1 MGKKAEVGTPKY
13 LANKMKA
20 KGLQKLRWYC
30 QMCQKQC
37 RDENGFKCHTTSES
51 HQRQLLLFA
60 DNSKRYIDEF
70 SYDFAKGYVEILRR
84 QFGTKRVNANRVYQ
98 EYIHERDH
106 VHMNGTRWVTLTG
119 FVKWLGKTGQAIVDE
134 TETGWFIT
142 YIDRSPETV
151 EREEMKKK
159 KLKMDKNDEE
169 KQMEFIEKQAKLAL
183 EKAGTSLD
191 PVYTELVR
199 ETEEETLKLDIRLKS
214 DKKFISAPIPI
225 DKIFKRP
232 ASVILND
239 SKKLKTE
246 DKRKTALDEIK
257 EQEEL
262 QKEKK
267 NRKAYWLT
275 EGIVVK
281 VVTRSLGDEY
291 YKQKGM
297 IREVIDKYVAVV
309 KLLESGR
316 KLKIDQEH
324 LETVIPALGK
334 LVKIV
339 NGAYRGELAKL
350 LSLDEKHFCVDVEIA
365 NGLLKGRKLSGI
377 QYEDISKVFS
387 PCRILLLTA
396 KVPTKIDTHFH
407 YLEIQALESK
417 RGNQL
422 SLTVNDKVYSF
433 LVGEDSKCST
443 EVDNM
448 IGALNN
454 AIRNIFPTVPLH
466 HIIRKIDVIPHTR
479 LQQLRD
485 LEAIASSRRE
495 VGPCGG
501 FSNQY
506 ACMCDFHSLTYREE
520 VAWDIDNIY
529 VSLNTRELSLKDF
542 EYLDQKDL
550 IPIISALEYNTWF
563 SKLRANQVKLSHDN
577 IDRILH
583 VLRKS
588 LNLEEI
594 YLDNLG
600 LKSDFVNK
608 LSSVLKLNLGSAL
621 HTIDLSYNQ
630 IEDKGA
636 TYLGSCIPKLNKG
649 LVHLNLAHCGLS
661 SKGVNNLFGALCNN
675 SSSLTTLNFLNLS
688 GNNLKDDISHFHN
701 FLSQP
706 NALQHVDISSTD
718 IILENLFGA
727 LVRGCTIN
735 MVHLNCSRN
744 PFSSKKNKEAPISLK
759 QFFSSTLNLKY
770 LNISHCK
777 LPQEALKN
785 LLLGLACN
793 EFTKEMTLDISN
805 CGLGSQGA
813 HVLESCVHG
822 VRCISSL
829 DISENNMDSDLCN
842 VVIAISKNKS
852 LKHLNMARTMKKHMS
867 LIMDSVVQ
875 IVQDTNVSCRDNK
888 SLESLDIS
896 GNLIGDSGARLL
908 AKALQINNKLKTI
921 IYDRNNITLQGYHDI
936 AYALESNST
945 VQYMPFPIYDVTP
958 CMKANAERA
967 DLLMKKIQDLLNRN
981 VSRKQQPLKVLPMQ
995 PGFVL
1000 TSKQQALERLV
1011 QQTQEAIKNL
1021 ASDSITSNND
1031 INHATGVIQDAEN
1044 SKQLLVRLQEVAQYR
1059 DDKRPNPVEEKLLQA
1074 ASDVHTSII
1083 DYIQAT
1089 TEKMLKCCK
1098 DQCPYILHDEETIQ
1112 DIRRECKKRKQIPLD
1127 FVTTCIKEQAGIDI
1141 MNRTKALNIMVAS
1154 HLAED
1159 VNDEVYESLMKSYK
1173 ILVGDASAI
1182 RIDSPPRRSRLS
1194 SSDSSRHGASDISIT
1209 DSSHQSDHS
1218 PLATPYLSIKRKSLH
1233 GRKLRPK
1240 SVVDS
1245 VEGIS
1250 ADDIPS
1256 LLPSLPGNSEEEDS
1270 VTELPNAGHQLQHL
1284 VKGIFLNKGRPR
1296 RAKTRAPTRPVVKP
1310 PDTTDSVSQDLVEGL
1325 DSFFRPGSVTPTSDD
1340 CHSFHTVGSPNH
1352 DFSSPTL
1359 SEDRRTPKLSRNS
1372 PLLKGLMNPAPRSR
1386 SIDNFEKCSPSFMRK
1401 STGDSA
1407 SPLTR
1412 RLTGDSIISQESSNG
1427 SLATESSFNH
1437 SPRGTLSK
1445 AVSPDGSKDESD
1457 SAKQL
1462 KLKNCPTIAPKPRP
1476 WSMVNSDAKSG
1487 DLLSDGSSP
1496 NNSTGN
1502 TPDSA
1507 EALDSSESSSID
1519 RKLVKDIKLKRT
1531 GDTE

>member
-1 MGKKAEVGTPKY
+1 MSTRSQLTKDLNESIKSSVG
-13 LANKMKA
+13 NKVKILFKNVVRLET
-20 KGLQKLRWYC
+20 KGDKT
-30 QMCQKQC
+30 
-37 RDENGFKCHTTSES
+37 E
-51 HQRQLLLFA
+51 
-60 DNSKRYIDEF
+60 
-70 SYDFAKGYVEILRR
+70 
-84 QFGTKRVNANRVYQ
+84 NRV
-98 EYIHERDH
+98 
-106 VHMNGTRWVTLTG
+106 L
-119 FVKWLGKTGQAIVDE
+119 
-134 TETGWFIT
+134 
-142 YIDRSPETV
+142 
-151 EREEMKKK
+151 
-159 KLKMDKNDEE
+159 
-169 KQMEFIEKQAKLAL
+169 
-183 EKAGTSLD
+183 
-191 PVYTELVR
+191 
-199 ETEEETLKLDIRLKS
+199 
-214 DKKFISAPIPI
+214 
-225 DKIFKRP
+225 
-232 ASVILND
+232 
-239 SKKLKTE
+239 
-246 DKRKTALDEIK
+246 
-257 EQEEL
+257 
-262 QKEKK
+262 
-267 NRKAYWLT
+267 
-275 EGIVVK
+275 
-281 VVTRSLGDEY
+281 
-291 YKQKGM
+291 
-297 IREVIDKYVAVV
+297 
-309 KLLESGR
+309 
-316 KLKIDQEH
+316 
-324 LETVIPALGK
+324 
-334 LVKIV
+334 
-339 NGAYRGELAKL
+339 
-350 LSLDEKHFCVDVEIA
+350 
-365 NGLLKGRKLSGI
+365 
-377 QYEDISKVFS
+377 VFS

-396 KVPTKIDTHFH
+396 KVPTKIDSHFH

-422 SLTVNDKVYSF
+422 SLTINDKVYSF

-454 AIRNIFPTVPLH
+454 AIRNIFPTVPLQ
-466 HIIRKIDVIPHTR
+466 HIIRKIEVIPNTR

-506 ACMCDFHSLTYREE
+506 ACMCDYHGLTYREE

-563 SKLRANQVKLSHDN
+563 TKLRANQVKLSHDN

-600 LKSDFVNK
+600 LKSDFLNK

-621 HTIDLSYNQ
+621 HTLDVSYNP

-649 LVHLNLAHCGLS
+649 LVHINLSHCGLS
-661 SKGVNNLFGALCNN
+661 SKGVNNLFAALCNN
-675 SSSLTTLNFLNLS
+675 TSSFTTLTYLNLS
-688 GNNLKDDISHFHN
+688 GNNLKDDISNFHN
-701 FLSQP
+701 FLSQL
-706 NALQHVDISSTD
+706 NALQYIDISSTD

-727 LVRGCTIN
+727 LVKGCTTN
-735 MVHLNCSRN
+735 LVHLNISKN
-744 PFSSKKNKEAPISLK
+744 PFSSKKNKEAPISFK
-759 QFFSSTLNLKY
+759 QFFSTTLNLKY
-770 LNISHCK
+770 LNMSHCK

-852 LKHLNMARTMKKHMS
+852 LKHLNMARSMKKHMS

-875 IVQDTNVSCRDNK
+875 IIQDDECLLQSLIIPDCRLRSDLYNLLNALGDNK
-888 SLESLDIS
+888 SLEVLDIS

-908 AKALQINNKLKTI
+908 AKALQINNKLKSI
-921 IYDRNNITLQGYHDI
+921 IFDRNNITLQGYHDI

-945 VQYMPFPIYDVTP
+945 VQYMPFPIYDITP
-958 CMKANAERA
+958 CMKANAERTE
-967 DLLMKKIQDLLNRN
+967 LIMRKIQDLLNRN
-981 VSRKQQPLKVLPMQ
+981 VSQKQHSLKSFPMQ
-995 PGFVL
+995 PGFLL

-1011 QQTQEAIKNL
+1011 QQTHEAIKNVTTESI
-1021 ASDSITSNND
+1021 ASTND

-1044 SKQLLVRLQEVAQYR
+1044 ARQLLVRLQEVAQHR
-1059 DDKRPNPVEEKLLQA
+1059 DDKRPNPVEEKLHQA
-1074 ASDVHTSII
+1074 ASDIHASIC

-1098 DQCPYILHDEETIQ
+1098 EQCPYVLHDEETIQ
-1112 DIRRECKKRKQIPLD
+1112 EIKKECKRKKQIPFD
-1127 FVTTCIKEQAGIDI
+1127 FVTTCIKQQAGIDI
-1141 MNRTKALNIMVAS
+1141 MNRTRELNIMVANQLS
-1154 HLAED
+1154 EQ
-1159 VNDEVYESLMKSYK
+1159 VTDEVYEVLMRSYK

-1209 DSSHQSDHS
+1209 DSSHQSDLS
-1218 PLATPYLSIKRKSLH
+1218 PLKLEYLNLATPHLSIKRKSLH

-1256 LLPSLPGNSEEEDS
+1256 LLPSLPCNSEEEDS
-1270 VTELPNAGHQLQHL
+1270 VTELPNTSHQLQHL

-1296 RAKTRAPTRPVVKP
+1296 RAKTRAPTRPVVNP

-1340 CHSFHTVGSPNH
+1340 CHSFHTAGSPNH

-1359 SEDRRTPKLSRNS
+1359 SEDRKTPKLSRNS
-1372 PLLKGLMNPAPRSR
+1372 PLLRGLMTPTPRSR
-1386 SIDNFEKCSPSFMRK
+1386 SIDNLEKCSPSSLRRNNDIT
-1401 STGDSA
+1401 S

-1412 RLTGDSIISQESSNG
+1412 RLTGDSIVSRDSSDG
-1427 SLATESSFNH
+1427 SIAAESSFDH
-1437 SPRGTLSK
+1437 SPGSTLSK
-1445 AVSPDGSKDESD
+1445 GMSSDGSKDESENIRQ
-1457 SAKQL
+1457 SL
-1462 KLKNCPTIAPKPRP
+1462 KHLKSCSSIVSKPRP
-1476 WSMVNSDAKSG
+1476 WSMVNSEGKSSDLG
-1487 DLLSDGSSP
+1487 LLSDGSSP

-1519 RKLVKDIKLKRT
+1519 RRLAKEMKLKRT
-1531 GDTE
+1531 SGLQTYFPDRGDLSFFSRYKAITSKKEQSANNSVGTRRDSNYNCRETEDAHIGR

>member
-1 MGKKAEVGTPKY
+1 MSTRSQLTKDLNESIKSSVG
-13 LANKMKA
+13 NKVKILFKNVVRLET
-20 KGLQKLRWYC
+20 KGDKT
-30 QMCQKQC
+30 
-37 RDENGFKCHTTSES
+37 E
-51 HQRQLLLFA
+51 
-60 DNSKRYIDEF
+60 
-70 SYDFAKGYVEILRR
+70 
-84 QFGTKRVNANRVYQ
+84 NRV
-98 EYIHERDH
+98 
-106 VHMNGTRWVTLTG
+106 L
-119 FVKWLGKTGQAIVDE
+119 
-134 TETGWFIT
+134 
-142 YIDRSPETV
+142 
-151 EREEMKKK
+151 
-159 KLKMDKNDEE
+159 
-169 KQMEFIEKQAKLAL
+169 
-183 EKAGTSLD
+183 
-191 PVYTELVR
+191 
-199 ETEEETLKLDIRLKS
+199 
-214 DKKFISAPIPI
+214 
-225 DKIFKRP
+225 
-232 ASVILND
+232 
-239 SKKLKTE
+239 
-246 DKRKTALDEIK
+246 
-257 EQEEL
+257 
-262 QKEKK
+262 
-267 NRKAYWLT
+267 
-275 EGIVVK
+275 
-281 VVTRSLGDEY
+281 
-291 YKQKGM
+291 
-297 IREVIDKYVAVV
+297 
-309 KLLESGR
+309 
-316 KLKIDQEH
+316 
-324 LETVIPALGK
+324 
-334 LVKIV
+334 
-339 NGAYRGELAKL
+339 
-350 LSLDEKHFCVDVEIA
+350 
-365 NGLLKGRKLSGI
+365 
-377 QYEDISKVFS
+377 VFS

-454 AIRNIFPTVPLH
+454 AIRNIFPTVPLQ
-466 HIIRKIDVIPHTR
+466 HIIRKIEVIPNTR

-506 ACMCDFHSLTYREE
+506 ACMCDFHGMTYREE

-563 SKLRANQVKLSHDN
+563 TKLRANQVKLSHDN

-588 LNLEEI
+588 LNLEEL

-600 LKSDFVNK
+600 LKADFVNK
-608 LSSVLKLNLGSAL
+608 LSSVLKLNLGTAL
-621 HTIDLSYNQ
+621 HTIDISYNP

-636 TYLGSCIPKLNKG
+636 SYLGNCIPKLNKG
-649 LVHLNLAHCGLS
+649 LVHLNLCHCSLS
-661 SKGVNNLFGALCNN
+661 SKGINNLFSALCNN
-675 SSSLTTLNFLNLS
+675 SSSLTTLTYLNLS
-688 GNNLKDDISHFHN
+688 GNSLKDDISNFHN

-706 NALQHVDISSTD
+706 NALQYIDISSTD

-727 LVRGCTIN
+727 LVKGCTTN
-735 MVHLNCSRN
+735 LVHLNVCKN
-744 PFSSKKNKEAPISLK
+744 PYSSKKNKEAPISFK
-759 QFFSSTLNLKY
+759 QFFSTTLNLKH
-770 LNISHCK
+770 LNMSHCK

-852 LKHLNMARTMKKHMS
+852 LKHLNMSRTMKKHMS

-875 IVQDTNVSCRDNK
+875 IIQDDECLLQSLMIPDCRLRSDLFNLLNALGDNK
-888 SLESLDIS
+888 SLEMLDIS

-921 IYDRNNITLQGYHDI
+921 VFDRNNVTLQGYHDI
-936 AYALESNST
+936 AYALESNTT
-945 VQYMPFPIYDVTP
+945 VQYMPFPIFDITP
-958 CMKANAERA
+958 CMKANAERTEFI
-967 DLLMKKIQDLLNRN
+967 MRKIQDLLNRN
-981 VSRKQQPLKVLPMQ
+981 VSQNQQSLKTFPVQ
-995 PGFVL
+995 PGFLL
-1000 TSKQQALERLV
+1000 TSKQQALDRLV
-1011 QQTQEAIKNL
+1011 LQTQEAIKNL
-1021 ASDSITSNND
+1021 ASESIASNND

-1044 SKQLLVRLQEVAQYR
+1044 ARQLLVRLQEVAQHR
-1059 DDKRPNPVEEKLLQA
+1059 DDKHPNPVEEKLQQA
-1074 ASDVHTSII
+1074 ASDIHASIC
-1083 DYIQAT
+1083 DYVQAT
-1089 TEKMLKCCK
+1089 TDKMLKCCK
-1098 DQCPYILHDEETIQ
+1098 EQCPYVLHDEDTIQ
-1112 DIRRECKKRKQIPLD
+1112 EIKRECKRKKQIPFD
-1127 FVTTCIKEQAGIDI
+1127 FVTTCVKQQAGVDI
-1141 MNRTKALNIMVAS
+1141 MNRTRELNIMVANQLS
-1154 HLAED
+1154 EQ
-1159 VNDEVYESLMKSYK
+1159 VTDEVYEALMRSYK

-1209 DSSHQSDHS
+1209 DSSHQSDLS
-1218 PLATPYLSIKRKSLH
+1218 PLATPHLSIKRKSLH

-1270 VTELPNAGHQLQHL
+1270 VTELPNTSHQLQHL

-1296 RAKTRAPTRPVVKP
+1296 RAKTRAPTRPVVNP
-1310 PDTTDSVSQDLVEGL
+1310 PDTMDSVSQDLVEGL

-1340 CHSFHTVGSPNH
+1340 CHSFHTAGSPNH

-1359 SEDRRTPKLSRNS
+1359 SEDRKTPKLSRNS
-1372 PLLKGLMNPAPRSR
+1372 PLLRGLMTPTPRSR
-1386 SIDNFEKCSPSFMRK
+1386 SSDNLEKFSPSSLRK
-1401 STGDSA
+1401 ANDSA

-1412 RLTGDSIISQESSNG
+1412 RLTGDSIVSRDSSDG
-1427 SLATESSFNH
+1427 SIATECSFDQ
-1437 SPRGTLSK
+1437 SPGSTLSK
-1445 AVSPDGSKDESD
+1445 GVSSDISKDESEGVK
-1457 SAKQL
+1457 SQLKQL
-1462 KLKNCPTIAPKPRP
+1462 KSCPTIAPKPRP
-1476 WSMVNSDAKSG
+1476 WSMVNSEGKSG
-1487 DLLSDGSSP
+1487 DLGLLSDGSSP

-1519 RKLVKDIKLKRT
+1519 RRLTKEMKLKRT
-1531 GDTE
+1531 GILQNYFPDRGDFNFLARYKEKTTSNKMAPVNVVGSRRDNNYNCREAEDAHIGR

>member
-1 MGKKAEVGTPKY
+1 MSTRSQLTKDLNESIKSSVG
-13 LANKMKA
+13 NKVKILFKNVVRLET
-20 KGLQKLRWYC
+20 KGDKT
-30 QMCQKQC
+30 
-37 RDENGFKCHTTSES
+37 E
-51 HQRQLLLFA
+51 
-60 DNSKRYIDEF
+60 
-70 SYDFAKGYVEILRR
+70 
-84 QFGTKRVNANRVYQ
+84 NRV
-98 EYIHERDH
+98 
-106 VHMNGTRWVTLTG
+106 L
-119 FVKWLGKTGQAIVDE
+119 
-134 TETGWFIT
+134 
-142 YIDRSPETV
+142 
-151 EREEMKKK
+151 
-159 KLKMDKNDEE
+159 
-169 KQMEFIEKQAKLAL
+169 
-183 EKAGTSLD
+183 
-191 PVYTELVR
+191 
-199 ETEEETLKLDIRLKS
+199 
-214 DKKFISAPIPI
+214 
-225 DKIFKRP
+225 
-232 ASVILND
+232 
-239 SKKLKTE
+239 
-246 DKRKTALDEIK
+246 
-257 EQEEL
+257 
-262 QKEKK
+262 
-267 NRKAYWLT
+267 
-275 EGIVVK
+275 
-281 VVTRSLGDEY
+281 
-291 YKQKGM
+291 
-297 IREVIDKYVAVV
+297 
-309 KLLESGR
+309 
-316 KLKIDQEH
+316 
-324 LETVIPALGK
+324 
-334 LVKIV
+334 
-339 NGAYRGELAKL
+339 
-350 LSLDEKHFCVDVEIA
+350 
-365 NGLLKGRKLSGI
+365 
-377 QYEDISKVFS
+377 VFS

-396 KVPTKIDTHFH
+396 KVPTKIDSHFH

-454 AIRNIFPTVPLH
+454 AIRNIFPTVPLQ
-466 HIIRKIDVIPHTR
+466 HIIRKIEVIPHTR

-506 ACMCDFHSLTYREE
+506 ACMCDFHGMTYREE

-550 IPIISALEYNTWF
+550 VPIISALEYNTWF
-563 SKLRANQVKLSHDN
+563 TKLRANQVKLSHDN

-600 LKSDFVNK
+600 LKSDFSNK
-608 LSSVLKLNLGSAL
+608 LSGVLKLNLGTAL
-621 HTIDLSYNQ
+621 HTIDLSFNP

-636 TYLGSCIPKLNKG
+636 TYLGNCIPKLNKG
-649 LVHLNLAHCGLS
+649 LVHLNLSHCGLS
-661 SKGVNNLFGALCNN
+661 SKGVNNLFSALCNN
-675 SSSLTTLNFLNLS
+675 SSSLTTLTFLNLS
-688 GNNLKDDISHFHN
+688 GNNLKDDITHFHN
-701 FLSQP
+701 FLSQS
-706 NALQHVDISSTD
+706 NALQHIDISSTD

-727 LVRGCTIN
+727 LVRGCTTN
-735 MVHLNCSRN
+735 LVHLNICRN
-744 PFSSKKNKEAPISLK
+744 PFSSKKHKEAPISLK

-770 LNISHCK
+770 LNMSHCK

-852 LKHLNMARTMKKHMS
+852 LRHLNMARTMKKHMS

-875 IVQDTNVSCRDNK
+875 IVQDDECLLQSLAIPDCRLRSDLFNLLNALGDNK
-888 SLESLDIS
+888 SLETLDIS

-921 IYDRNNITLQGYHDI
+921 VFDRNNITFQGYYDI
-936 AYALESNST
+936 AYALESNRT
-945 VQYMPFPIYDVTP
+945 VQYMPYPIYDITP
-958 CMKANAERA
+958 CMKANAERTE
-967 DLLMKKIQDLLNRN
+967 LLMRKIQDLLNRN
-981 VSRKQQPLKVLPMQ
+981 VSYKQQLLNSFPMQ
-995 PGFVL
+995 PGFLL
-1000 TSKQQALERLV
+1000 TSKQQALDRLV
-1011 QQTQEAIKNL
+1011 QQTQEAIKSL
-1021 ASDSITSNND
+1021 ASDSMSSNND

-1044 SKQLLVRLQEVAQYR
+1044 SKQLLVRLQEVAQHR
-1059 DDKRPNPVEEKLLQA
+1059 DDKHPNPVEDKLQQA
-1074 ASDVHTSII
+1074 AAEIHTSIC

-1098 DQCPYILHDEETIQ
+1098 EQCPYVLHDEETVQEIK
-1112 DIRRECKKRKQIPLD
+1112 RECKKKKQIPLD
-1127 FVTTCIKEQAGIDI
+1127 FVTTCIKQQSGVDI
-1141 MNRTKALNIMVAS
+1141 MNRTRELNIMVAS
-1154 HLAED
+1154 QLSEQ
-1159 VNDEVYESLMKSYK
+1159 VTDEVYEALMRSYK
-1173 ILVGDASAI
+1173 ILVGDESAI

-1218 PLATPYLSIKRKSLH
+1218 PLATPHLSIKRKSLH

-1270 VTELPNAGHQLQHL
+1270 VTELPNAGGQLQHL

-1296 RAKTRAPTRPVVKP
+1296 RTKTRAPTRPAVKP
-1310 PDTTDSVSQDLVEGL
+1310 PDDADSVSQDLGEGL
-1325 DSFFRPGSVTPTSDD
+1325 DTFFRPGSVTPTSDD
-1340 CHSFHTVGSPNH
+1340 CGSGRAAASPSH
-1352 DFSSPTL
+1352 DFASPTL
-1359 SEDRRTPKLSRNS
+1359 SEERRTVKLSRNS
-1372 PLLKGLMNPAPRSR
+1372 PLLRGLMTPTPRSR
-1386 SIDNFEKCSPSFMRK
+1386 SSDNLEKFSPSFLRK
-1401 STGDSA
+1401 AAVDSTV

-1412 RLTGDSIISQESSNG
+1412 RLTGDSVASRDSTDSLTVGSGGDGSPGG
-1427 SLATESSFNH
+1427 SLGKVVATD
-1437 SPRGTLSK
+1437 GT
-1445 AVSPDGSKDESD
+1445 KDE
-1457 SAKQL
+1457 L
-1462 KLKNCPTIAPKPRP
+1462 KTKICPIVASKPRP

-1487 DLLSDGSSP
+1487 DSGLLSDGSSP

-1507 EALDSSESSSID
+1507 DALDSSESSSID
-1519 RKLVKDIKLKRT
+1519 RRLAKDVKVKRT
-1531 GDTE
+1531 GILQHYFPDRGDFKFLSRYKGTNKQGNTMNNVERRDSNYNCRETEDAHISR

>member
-1 MGKKAEVGTPKY
+1 MSTRSQLTKDLNESIKSSVG
-13 LANKMKA
+13 NKVKILFKNVVRLET
-20 KGLQKLRWYC
+20 KGDKT
-30 QMCQKQC
+30 
-37 RDENGFKCHTTSES
+37 E
-51 HQRQLLLFA
+51 
-60 DNSKRYIDEF
+60 
-70 SYDFAKGYVEILRR
+70 
-84 QFGTKRVNANRVYQ
+84 NRV
-98 EYIHERDH
+98 
-106 VHMNGTRWVTLTG
+106 L
-119 FVKWLGKTGQAIVDE
+119 
-134 TETGWFIT
+134 
-142 YIDRSPETV
+142 
-151 EREEMKKK
+151 
-159 KLKMDKNDEE
+159 
-169 KQMEFIEKQAKLAL
+169 
-183 EKAGTSLD
+183 
-191 PVYTELVR
+191 
-199 ETEEETLKLDIRLKS
+199 
-214 DKKFISAPIPI
+214 
-225 DKIFKRP
+225 
-232 ASVILND
+232 
-239 SKKLKTE
+239 
-246 DKRKTALDEIK
+246 
-257 EQEEL
+257 
-262 QKEKK
+262 
-267 NRKAYWLT
+267 
-275 EGIVVK
+275 
-281 VVTRSLGDEY
+281 
-291 YKQKGM
+291 
-297 IREVIDKYVAVV
+297 
-309 KLLESGR
+309 
-316 KLKIDQEH
+316 
-324 LETVIPALGK
+324 
-334 LVKIV
+334 
-339 NGAYRGELAKL
+339 
-350 LSLDEKHFCVDVEIA
+350 
-365 NGLLKGRKLSGI
+365 
-377 QYEDISKVFS
+377 VFS

-407 YLEIQALESK
+407 YLEVQALESK

-466 HIIRKIDVIPHTR
+466 HIIRKIEVIPHTR

-506 ACMCDFHSLTYREE
+506 ACMCDFHGMTYREE

-608 LSSVLKLNLGSAL
+608 LSSVLKLNLGTAL
-621 HTIDLSYNQ
+621 HTIDLSFNP

-661 SKGVNNLFGALCNN
+661 SKGVNNLFSALNNN
-675 SSSLTTLNFLNLS
+675 SSSLTTLIFLNLS
-688 GNNLKDDISHFHN
+688 GNNLKDDITHFHN
-701 FLSQP
+701 FLSQS
-706 NALQHVDISSTD
+706 NALQHIDISSTD

-727 LVRGCTIN
+727 LVRGCTTN
-735 MVHLNCSRN
+735 LVHLNCSRN

-875 IVQDTNVSCRDNK
+875 IVQDDECLLQSLMIPDCRLRSDLFNLLNALGDNK
-888 SLESLDIS
+888 SLETLDIS
-896 GNLIGDSGARLL
+896 GNHIGDSGARLL

-921 IYDRNNITLQGYHDI
+921 IYDRNNITLQGYNDI
-936 AYALESNST
+936 VYALESNRT
-945 VQYMPFPIYDVTP
+945 VQYMPFPIYDITP
-958 CMKANAERA
+958 CMKANAERT

-981 VSRKQQPLKVLPMQ
+981 VSHKQHLLKAIPLQ
-995 PGFVL
+995 PGFLL
-1000 TSKQQALERLV
+1000 TSKLQALDRLV
-1011 QQTQEAIKNL
+1011 QQTQEAIRNL
-1021 ASDSITSNND
+1021 TSDSISSSND
-1031 INHATGVIQDAEN
+1031 INHATGVIEDAEN
-1044 SKQLLVRLQEVAQYR
+1044 SKQLLVRLQEVAQHR
-1059 DDKRPNPVEEKLLQA
+1059 DDKRPNPVEEKLHQA
-1074 ASDVHTSII
+1074 ANEVHSSIC
-1083 DYIQAT
+1083 DYVQAT
-1089 TEKMLKCCK
+1089 TEKMLKCCR
-1098 DQCPYILHDEETIQ
+1098 DQCPYVLHDEETIQ
-1112 DIRRECKKRKQIPLD
+1112 DIKRECRKKKQIPLD
-1127 FVTTCIKEQAGIDI
+1127 FVTTCINQQAGIDI
-1141 MNRTKALNIMVAS
+1141 MNRTRELNIMVAS
-1154 HLAED
+1154 HLSEQ
-1159 VNDEVYESLMKSYK
+1159 VIDEVYEALMRSYK
-1173 ILVGDASAI
+1173 ILVGDAGAI

-1194 SSDSSRHGASDISIT
+1194 SSNSSRHGASDISIT

-1310 PDTTDSVSQDLVEGL
+1310 PDNTDSTSQDLVEGL

-1340 CHSFHTVGSPNH
+1340 CYSFHTVGSPNH

-1372 PLLKGLMNPAPRSR
+1372 PLLRGLMTPTPRSR
-1386 SIDNFEKCSPSFMRK
+1386 SIDNLEKFSPSFLRK

-1407 SPLTR
+1407 SPLSR
-1412 RLTGDSIISQESSNG
+1412 RFTGESIKSQESSNG
-1427 SLATESSFNH
+1427 SLATESSFNQ
-1437 SPRGTLSK
+1437 SPASTLSK
-1445 AVSPDGSKDESD
+1445 RVSPNGLTDESD
-1457 SAKQL
+1457 SVKHL
-1462 KLKNCPTIAPKPRP
+1462 KLKNCPATAPKQRP
-1476 WSMVNSDAKSG
+1476 WSMVNSEAKSG
-1487 DLLSDGSSP
+1487 DLGLLSDGSSP

-1519 RKLVKDIKLKRT
+1519 RRLAKDIKLKRT
-1531 GDTE
+1531 GILQNYFPDRGDFKFLSRYKETIKRQEHAVNNVETRRDTNYNCRETEDAHISR